1 MCQKQE
7 LLSEIE
13 TITDED
19 FLSLQDSGLIDLVKD
34 SPIKLMF
41 AKVVWQDMMRQE
53 INKDFAYV

>member
-1 MCQKQE
+1 MSQKQE
-7 LLSEIE
+7 LLREIE
-13 TITDED
+13 TITDEE
-19 FLSLQDSGLIDLVKD
+19 FLNLQDSGLIDLVKD